1 MLSFGNIVIL
11 HPAAIG
17 DAMLATPVAAAL
29 KLNYP
34 GAKITYWSHPVL
46 RQLLLGLNPHVDEF
60 IDFSKDVGF
69 FQMVKQIEAMKPDLF
84 VDLSN
89 SGRLKFLPWFTR
101 VPIVRY
107 EKQKTDGHQMMHAV
121 DNFLATI
128 RHLCPEMPDPLFPS
142 IFPEALAS
150 DVLDKLNA
158 DGNYSAQPLIA
169 LVPGVGKYR
178 PHRAWLREGWI
189 YLIRNLTERK
199 QYRLLLVGGEDDA
212 DLCRS
217 INEESGN
224 VCVNVAGQL
233 SLSETAAVLRRC
245 IFAISGDTGPAHL
258 AVAVGTPVIGLYG
271 ATYPERSGPYG
282 YSVMTIDQSKACRC
296 HGAKFCQVALPD
308 GPGECMH
315 RIMLPEVIEK
325 IDLALGIENDNVIR
339 D

>member
-17 DAMLATPVAAAL
+17 DAVLATPVAHAL

-34 GAKITYWSHPVL
+34 AAKITYWSHPIL

-60 IDFSKDVGF
+60 IDFSRDQGF

-89 SGRLKFLPWFTR
+89 SSKLKFLSWFTR

-107 EKQKTDGHQMMHAV
+107 QKQRGDALPVMHAV
-121 DNFLATI
+121 DNFLNTV

-142 IFPEALAS
+142 IFPEALAK
-150 DVLDKLNA
+150 DVLDKIN
-158 DGNYSAQPLIA
+158 GGSEYSAQPLIA
-169 LVPGVGKYR
+169 LVPGVGKFR
-178 PHRAWLREGWI
+178 PHRAWIQEGWV
-189 YLIRNLTERK
+189 YLIRNLQERK
-199 QYRLLLVGGEDDA
+199 SFRLLLIGGEDDA
-212 DLCRS
+212 ELCES
-217 INEESGN
+217 INKETGDA
-224 VCVNVAGQL
+224 CVNVAGVL
-233 SLSETAAVLRRC
+233 SLAETAAVLRRC

-271 ATYPERSGPYG
+271 ATYPQRSGPYG

-296 HGAKFCQVALPD
+296 HGAKFCQFARPD
-308 GPGECMH
+308 APGECMH

-325 IDLALGIENDNVIR
+325 IDLALGIENDNVIK